1 MGMKNFTGGAN
12 NNPAGNGGGGGIGNN
27 GATGFPAAGI
37 QNPQALQGGH
47 DAEDYL
53 INYND
58 KFGQAGKAMFRD
70 AVVSQ
75 TMAVML
81 GKNKPNALL
90 VGQAGVGK
98 TKIVEDLAYR
108 LVSNDPSIPDRLMGS
123 VIYELPLSNI
133 VAGSGIVG
141 ELEEKIKSVIDFIS
155 DPGNNAI
162 LFIDEIHQLV
172 SGNQTY
178 DKIAQILKPALARGE
193 MRVIGATTLQEASNL
208 TADPAFNRRFS
219 RVIVDELS
227 NEQTVEILEK
237 STGSYIQHYGNKVAI
252 DNAILPM
259 VVEIAN
265 QYGAAGHHRPDTAI
279 TLLDRACGDAIIARK
294 AQEAA
299 AANDPAVLQAI
310 KATPFVAITAKQ
322 LKRTAIALMTGHA
335 KKDALDKDEM
345 TKKLEV
351 IKGQDDILKQIVDRL
366 ARDDKAL
373 YPRTKPLT
381 FLFAG
386 ASGVGK
392 TKVTKIIAEELT
404 GTKPITLNMPEFHSS
419 ASINRIIGSP
429 AGYVGSDSHAELPF
443 DVLESNPYQVIL
455 LDEFE
460 KADRSVQTLFMGA
473 FDEGYI
479 RTSNGKI
486 VDFSKAIIIATT
498 NASHT
503 TGKSTHIG
511 FSAVDDSAS
520 AQRQAIADLSNWF
533 PPELLN
539 RFSMV
544 LTFHN
549 ISKEEYRNILADT
562 YKRDIARINAHHR
575 VALPDELD
583 DATLDNMVKKTY
595 VQEFG
600 ARPAKRTIRDYIE
613 ENA

>member
-1 MGMKNFTGGAN
+1 MGMNNFTSNTSGN
-12 NNPAGNGGGGGIGNN
+12 NNTNSIP
-27 GATGFPAAGI
+27 AGI
-37 QNPQALQGGH
+37 QNPFAPQSSP
-47 DAEDYL
+47 DATEYL

-58 KFGQAGKAMFRD
+58 KFGQTGKAMFRD

-98 TKIVEDLAYR
+98 TKIVEDIAYR
-108 LVSNDPSIPDRLMGS
+108 LVSQDPSVPDKLLGS

-141 ELEEKIKSVIDFIS
+141 ELEEKTKSIIDFIS
-155 DPGNNAI
+155 DPDNHAI

-172 SGNQTY
+172 GGSQIY

-193 MRVIGATTLQEASNL
+193 MRVIGATTLQEATNL

-219 RVIVDELS
+219 RVIVDELT

-237 STGSYIQHYGNKVAI
+237 STGSYIKHYNNKIAI

-265 QYGAAGHHRPDTAI
+265 QYGAAGNHRPDTAI

-294 AQEAA
+294 AQEVA

-322 LKRTAIALMTGHA
+322 LKRTAITLMTGHA
-335 KKDALDKDEM
+335 KKDALDKSEM
-345 TKKLEV
+345 IRKLEV
-351 IKGQDDILKQIVDRL
+351 IKGQDDVIKQVVDRL
-366 ARDDKAL
+366 AKDDKAL

-386 ASGVGK
+386 SSGVGK
-392 TKVTKIIAEELT
+392 TEVTKIIAKELT
-404 GTKPITLNMPEFHSS
+404 GVKPITLNMPEFHSS
-419 ASINRIIGSP
+419 ASINRIIGAP

-479 RTSNGKI
+479 KTSNGKL

-503 TGKSTHIG
+503 TGKSAHIG
-511 FSAVDDSAS
+511 FNAVDDAAS
-520 AQRQAIADLSNWF
+520 TRRQAIADLSGWF

-539 RFSMV
+539 RFNMV
-544 LTFHN
+544 LTFHS
-549 ISKEEYRNILADT
+549 ISKIEYRNILADT
-562 YKRDIARINAHHR
+562 YKRDIARIKTNHR
-575 VALPDELD
+575 TALPDELD
-583 DATLDNMVKKTY
+583 GTTLDSMTEETY
-595 VQEFG
+595 IPEFG
-600 ARPAKRTIRDYIE
+600 ARPAKRAIRDYIE

>member
-1 MGMKNFTGGAN
+1 MGMNNFTSNTSGN
-12 NNPAGNGGGGGIGNN
+12 NNTNSIP
-27 GATGFPAAGI
+27 AGI
-37 QNPQALQGGH
+37 QNPFAPQSSP
-47 DAEDYL
+47 DATEYL

-58 KFGQAGKAMFRD
+58 KFGQTGKAMFRD

-98 TKIVEDLAYR
+98 TKIVEDIAYR
-108 LVSNDPSIPDRLMGS
+108 LVSQDPSVPDKLLGS

-141 ELEEKIKSVIDFIS
+141 ELEEKTKSIIDFIS
-155 DPGNNAI
+155 DPDNHAI

-172 SGNQTY
+172 GGSQIY

-193 MRVIGATTLQEASNL
+193 MRVIGATTLQEATNL

-219 RVIVDELS
+219 RVIVDELT

-237 STGSYIQHYGNKVAI
+237 STGSYIKHYNNKIAI

-265 QYGAAGHHRPDTAI
+265 QYGAAGNHRPDTAI

-294 AQEAA
+294 AQEVA

-322 LKRTAIALMTGHA
+322 LKRTAITLMTGHA
-335 KKDALDKDEM
+335 KKDALDKSEM
-345 TKKLEV
+345 IRKLEV
-351 IKGQDDILKQIVDRL
+351 IKGQDDVIKQVVDRL
-366 ARDDKAL
+366 AKDDKAL

-386 ASGVGK
+386 SSGVGK
-392 TKVTKIIAEELT
+392 TEVTKIIAKELT
-404 GTKPITLNMPEFHSS
+404 GVKPITLNMPEFHSS
-419 ASINRIIGSP
+419 ASINRIIGAP

-479 RTSNGKI
+479 KTSNGKL

-503 TGKSTHIG
+503 TGKSAHIG
-511 FSAVDDSAS
+511 FNAVDDAAS
-520 AQRQAIADLSNWF
+520 TRRQAIADLSGWF

-539 RFSMV
+539 RFNMV
-544 LTFHN
+544 LTFHS
-549 ISKEEYRNILADT
+549 ISKIEYRNILADT
-562 YKRDIARINAHHR
+562 YKRDIARIKATHR
-575 VALPDELD
+575 TALPDELD
-583 DATLDNMVKKTY
+583 DTTLDSMTKETY
-595 VQEFG
+595 IPEFG
-600 ARPAKRTIRDYIE
+600 ARPAKRAIRDYIE

>member
-1 MGMKNFTGGAN
+1 MGMSNFTNSANAN
-12 NNPAGNGGGGGIGNN
+12 NLPL
-27 GATGFPAAGI
+27 
-37 QNPQALQGGH
+37 QNPFALSNSS
-47 DAEDYL
+47 DATQYL

-58 KFGQAGKAMFRD
+58 KFAQTGKAMFRD

-98 TKIVEDLAYR
+98 TKIVEDIAYR
-108 LVSNDPSIPDRLMGS
+108 LATKDASVPDKLLGNI
-123 VIYELPLSNI
+123 IYELPLSNI

-155 DPGNNAI
+155 DSNNHAI

-193 MRVIGATTLQEASNL
+193 MRVIGATTLQEATNL
-208 TADPAFNRRFS
+208 AADPAFNRRFS
-219 RVIVDELS
+219 RVIVDELT
-227 NEQTVEILEK
+227 NKQTIKILEA
-237 STGSYIQHYGNKVAI
+237 STGSYVQHYNNKVAI
-252 DNAILPM
+252 DKAVLPM

-265 QYGAAGHHRPDTAI
+265 QYGAAGNHRPDTAI
-279 TLLDRACGDAIIARK
+279 TLLDRACGDAIMARK
-294 AQEAA
+294 TQEIA
-299 AANDPAVLQAI
+299 AANDPVLLQAI

-322 LKRTAIALMTGHA
+322 LKRTAITLMTGHA
-335 KKDALDKDEM
+335 KKDALDQDEM
-345 TKKLEV
+345 LQKLEA
-351 IKGQDDILKQIVDRL
+351 IKGQDDIIKQIVNRL

-386 ASGVGK
+386 SSGVGK
-392 TKVTKIIAEELT
+392 TEVTKIIAEELT

-419 ASINRIIGSP
+419 ASINRIIGAP

-460 KADRSVQTLFMGA
+460 KADSSVQTLFMGA

-479 RTSNGKI
+479 KTANGRL

-503 TGKSTHIG
+503 TEKSIHIG
-511 FSAVDDSAS
+511 FNVTNTNNRC
-520 AQRQAIADLSNWF
+520 QTITDLAKWF

-539 RFSMV
+539 RFSMI

-549 ISKEEYRNILADT
+549 ISKDDYRNILADT
-562 YKRDIARINAHHR
+562 YKRDIARIKINHR
-575 VALPDELD
+575 LTLPDKLD
-583 DATLDNMVKKTY
+583 DSTLDMLTETTY
-595 VQEFG
+595 IPEFG
-600 ARPAKRTIRDYIE
+600 ARPAKRAIRNYIE

>member
-1 MGMKNFTGGAN
+1 MGLNNFTGNTGGNN
-12 NNPAGNGGGGGIGNN
+12 NNPNN
-27 GATGFPAAGI
+27 FPAGVF
-37 QNPQALQGGH
+37 NPFPQQSSP
-47 DAEDYL
+47 DATEYL

-58 KFGQAGKAMFRD
+58 KFGQASKAMFRD

-98 TKIVEDLAYR
+98 TKIVEDIAYR
-108 LVSNDPSIPDRLMGS
+108 LVSQDPSVPDKLLGS

-141 ELEEKIKSVIDFIS
+141 ELEEKAKSVIDFIS
-155 DPGNNAI
+155 DPDNNAI
-162 LFIDEIHQLV
+162 LFIDEIHQLING
-172 SGNQTY
+172 SQTY
-178 DKIAQILKPALARGE
+178 DKIAQILKPALARGK
-193 MRVIGATTLQEASNL
+193 MRVIGATTLQEATNL

-219 RVIVDELS
+219 RVIVDELG

-237 STGSYIQHYGNKVAI
+237 STGSYIKHYNNKVVI

-265 QYGAAGHHRPDTAI
+265 QYGAAGNHRPDTAI

-294 AQEAA
+294 AQEVA

-310 KATPFVAITAKQ
+310 KATPFVGITAKQ

-345 TKKLEV
+345 MKKLDV
-351 IKGQDDILKQIVDRL
+351 IKGQDDIIKQVVDQL
-366 ARDDKAL
+366 ARDNKAL

-386 ASGVGK
+386 SSGVGK
-392 TKVTKIIAEELT
+392 TEVTKIIAKELT
-404 GTKPITLNMPEFHSS
+404 GVKPITLNMPEFHSS
-419 ASINRIIGSP
+419 ASINRIIGAP

-479 RTSNGKI
+479 KTSNGKL

-503 TGKSTHIG
+503 TGKSTPIG
-511 FSAVDDSAS
+511 FKAVDDDAS
-520 AQRQAIADLSNWF
+520 ARRQAIADLSGWF

-539 RFSMV
+539 RFNMI

-549 ISKEEYRNILADT
+549 IEKAEYRNILADT
-562 YKRDIARINAHHR
+562 YKRDIARIKANR
-575 VALPDELD
+575 RISLPDELN
-583 DATLDNMVKKTY
+583 DATLDSMVEETY
-595 VQEFG
+595 IPEFG
-600 ARPAKRTIRDYIE
+600 ARPAGRAIRDYIE
-613 ENA
+613 EKA

>member
-1 MGMKNFTGGAN
+1 MGMNNFTGNTSGNTGAN
-12 NNPAGNGGGGGIGNN
+12 GLP
-27 GATGFPAAGI
+27 AGI
-37 QNPQALQGGH
+37 QNPLAPQGAP
-47 DAEDYL
+47 DATEYL

-58 KFGQAGKAMFRD
+58 KFGQTGKAMFRD
-70 AVVSQ
+70 SVVSQ

-98 TKIVEDLAYR
+98 TKIVEDIAYR
-108 LVSNDPSIPDRLMGS
+108 LVAKDPSVPDKLLGS

-141 ELEEKIKSVIDFIS
+141 ELEEKAKAVIDFIS
-155 DPGNNAI
+155 DPANHAI

-172 SGNQTY
+172 GGSQIY
-178 DKIAQILKPALARGE
+178 DKIAQILKPALARGD
-193 MRVIGATTLQEASNL
+193 MKVIGATTLQEATNL
-208 TADPAFNRRFS
+208 TADPALNRRFS
-219 RVIVDELS
+219 RVIVDELT

-237 STGSYIQHYGNKVAI
+237 STGSYIQHYNNKVAI

-265 QYGAAGHHRPDTAI
+265 QYGAAGNHRPDTAI
-279 TLLDRACGDAIIARK
+279 TLLDRACGDAIVARK
-294 AQEAA
+294 AQEVA
-299 AANDPAVLQAI
+299 AANDPAILQAI

-322 LKRTAIALMTGHA
+322 LKRTAITLMTGHA
-335 KKDALDKDEM
+335 KKDVMDKDEM
-345 TKKLEV
+345 MKKLDV
-351 IKGQDDILKQIVDRL
+351 IKGQDDIIKDVVDRL
-366 ARDDKAL
+366 AKDDKAL

-386 ASGVGK
+386 SSGVGK
-392 TKVTKIIAEELT
+392 TEVTKIIAKELT
-404 GTKPITLNMPEFHSS
+404 GVKPITLNMPEFHSS
-419 ASINRIIGSP
+419 ASINRIIGAP

-473 FDEGYI
+473 FDEGCI
-479 RTSNGKI
+479 KTSKGRL

-511 FSAVDDSAS
+511 FNAVDDSAN
-520 AQRQAIADLSNWF
+520 ARRQAIADLAGWF

-539 RFSMV
+539 RFNMV

-549 ISKEEYRNILADT
+549 ISKDDYKDILADT
-562 YKRDIARINAHHR
+562 YKRDIARIKTNHR
-575 VALPDELD
+575 ITLPDELD
-583 DATLDNMVKKTY
+583 DATLDNMVKETY
-595 VQEFG
+595 VPEFG
-600 ARPAKRTIRDYIE
+600 ARPAKRAIRDYIE

>member
-1 MGMKNFTGGAN
+1 MGMNNFTGNPSGN
-12 NNPAGNGGGGGIGNN
+12 NNINN
-27 GATGFPAAGI
+27 LAAGI
-37 QNPQALQGGH
+37 QNPFAPQSAH
-47 DAEDYL
+47 DATEYL
-53 INYND
+53 INYNN
-58 KFGQAGKAMFRD
+58 KFNQTGKAMFRD

-98 TKIVEDLAYR
+98 TKIVEDIAYR
-108 LVSNDPSIPDRLMGS
+108 LVSQDPSVPDKLLGS

-141 ELEEKIKSVIDFIS
+141 ELEEKAKSVIDFIS
-155 DPGNNAI
+155 DPDNHAI
-162 LFIDEIHQLV
+162 LFIDEIHQLL
-172 SGNQTY
+172 SGNPTY

-193 MRVIGATTLQEASNL
+193 MKVIGATTLQEATNL
-208 TADPAFNRRFS
+208 TTDPAFNRRFS
-219 RVIVDELS
+219 RVIVDELT
-227 NEQTVEILEK
+227 NEQTVEILAK
-237 STGSYIQHYGNKVAI
+237 STGSYIQHYNNKVAI
-252 DNAILPM
+252 DNTILPM

-265 QYGAAGHHRPDTAI
+265 QYGAAGNHRPDTAI

-294 AQEAA
+294 AQEIA
-299 AANDPAVLQAI
+299 AANDPVVLQAI

-335 KKDALDKDEM
+335 KKDALDKNEM
-345 TKKLEV
+345 MKKLEV
-351 IKGQDDILKQIVDRL
+351 IKGQDDIIKQVVDRI
-366 ARDDKAL
+366 AKDDKAL

-386 ASGVGK
+386 TSGVGK
-392 TKVTKIIAEELT
+392 TEVTKIIAKELT
-404 GTKPITLNMPEFHSS
+404 GVKPITLNMPEFHSS
-419 ASINRIIGSP
+419 ASINRIIGAP

-479 RTSNGKI
+479 KTSNGKL

-511 FSAVDDSAS
+511 FNAVDDDAS
-520 AQRQAIADLSNWF
+520 ARRQAITDLSGWF

-539 RFSMV
+539 RFNMV

-549 ISKEEYRNILADT
+549 ISKAEYRNILADT
-562 YKRDIARINAHHR
+562 YKRDIARIKTNHR
-575 VALPDELD
+575 IALPDELD
-583 DATLDNMVKKTY
+583 DATLDSMTEETY
-595 VQEFG
+595 IPEFG
-600 ARPAKRTIRDYIE
+600 ARPAKRAIRDYIE

>member
-1 MGMKNFTGGAN
+1 MGMNNFTGNTSGN
-12 NNPAGNGGGGGIGNN
+12 NNTNSIP
-27 GATGFPAAGI
+27 AGI
-37 QNPQALQGGH
+37 QNPFAPQSSS
-47 DAEDYL
+47 DATEYL

-58 KFGQAGKAMFRD
+58 KFSQTGKAMFRD

-98 TKIVEDLAYR
+98 TKIVEDIAYR
-108 LVSNDPSIPDRLMGS
+108 LVSQDPSVPDKLLGS

-133 VAGSGIVG
+133 VAGSGVVG
-141 ELEEKIKSVIDFIS
+141 ELEEKAKSVIDFIS
-155 DPGNNAI
+155 DPDNHAI

-193 MRVIGATTLQEASNL
+193 MKVIGATTLQEATNL

-219 RVIVDELS
+219 RVIVDELT
-227 NEQTVEILEK
+227 NEQTVEILAK
-237 STGSYIQHYGNKVAI
+237 STGSYIKHYGNKVAI
-252 DNAILPM
+252 DNDILPM

-265 QYGAAGHHRPDTAI
+265 QYGAAGNHRPDTAI
-279 TLLDRACGDAIIARK
+279 TLLDRTCGDAIIARK
-294 AQEAA
+294 AQEVA
-299 AANDPAVLQAI
+299 AANDPTVLQAI
-310 KATPFVAITAKQ
+310 KATPFVTITAKQ

-345 TKKLEV
+345 LRKLEV
-351 IKGQDDILKQIVDRL
+351 IKGQDDIIKQVVDRL
-366 ARDDKAL
+366 AKDDKAL

-386 ASGVGK
+386 SSGVGK
-392 TKVTKIIAEELT
+392 TEVTKIIAKELT
-404 GTKPITLNMPEFHSS
+404 GVKPITLNMPEFHSS
-419 ASINRIIGSP
+419 ASINRIIGAP
-429 AGYVGSDSHAELPF
+429 AGYIGSDSHAELPF
-443 DVLESNPYQVIL
+443 DVLESNPYQFIL

-479 RTSNGKI
+479 KTSNGRL

-520 AQRQAIADLSNWF
+520 TRRQAIADLSGWF

-539 RFSMV
+539 RFNMV

-549 ISKEEYRNILADT
+549 ISKDEYRNILADT
-562 YKRDIARINAHHR
+562 YKRDIDRIKTNHR
-575 VALPDELD
+575 IALPDELD
-583 DATLDNMVKKTY
+583 DATLDSMTEETY
-595 VQEFG
+595 TPEFG
-600 ARPAKRTIRDYIE
+600 ARPAKRAVRDYIE

>member
-1 MGMKNFTGGAN
+1 MGLNNFTSNTGGDN
-12 NNPAGNGGGGGIGNN
+12 NNSNSLPAGVFNPFPQQSSTD
-27 GATGFPAAGI
+27 AT
-37 QNPQALQGGH
+37 
-47 DAEDYL
+47 EYL

-98 TKIVEDLAYR
+98 TKIVEDIAYR
-108 LVSNDPSIPDRLMGS
+108 LVSQDPSVPDKLLGS

-141 ELEEKIKSVIDFIS
+141 ELEQKAKSVIDFIS
-155 DPGNNAI
+155 DPDNNAI
-162 LFIDEIHQLV
+162 LFIDEIHQLI
-172 SGNQTY
+172 SGSQTY

-193 MRVIGATTLQEASNL
+193 MRVIGATTLQEATNL

-219 RVIVDELS
+219 RVIVDELN

-237 STGSYIQHYGNKVAI
+237 STGSYIKHYNNKVAI

-265 QYGAAGHHRPDTAI
+265 QYGAAGNHRPDTAI

-294 AQEAA
+294 AQEVA

-310 KATPFVAITAKQ
+310 KATPFVGITAKQ
-322 LKRTAIALMTGHA
+322 LKRTAIALMTGHS
-335 KKDALDKDEM
+335 KKDALDKNEM
-345 TKKLEV
+345 MKKLDA
-351 IKGQDDILKQIVDRL
+351 IKGQDDIIKQVVDRL

-386 ASGVGK
+386 SSGVGK
-392 TKVTKIIAEELT
+392 TEITKIIAKELT
-404 GTKPITLNMPEFHSS
+404 GVKPITLNMPEFHSS
-419 ASINRIIGSP
+419 ASINRIIGAP
-429 AGYVGSDSHAELPF
+429 AGYIGSDSHAELPF

-479 RTSNGKI
+479 KTSNGKL

-511 FSAVDDSAS
+511 FKAVDDEAS
-520 AQRQAIADLSNWF
+520 ARRQAITDLSDWF

-539 RFSMV
+539 RFNMV

-549 ISKEEYRNILADT
+549 IEKAEYRNILADT
-562 YKRDIARINAHHR
+562 YKRDIARIKANHR
-575 VALPDELD
+575 ISLPDELD
-583 DATLDNMVKKTY
+583 DATLNSMVEETY
-595 VQEFG
+595 IPEFG
-600 ARPAKRTIRDYIE
+600 ARPAGRAIRDYIE

>member
-1 MGMKNFTGGAN
+1 MGMNNFTGN
-12 NNPAGNGGGGGIGNN
+12 NNQGGI
-27 GATGFPAAGI
+27 PAGI
-37 QNPQALQGGH
+37 QNPFAPQDAL
-47 DAEDYL
+47 DATDYL

-58 KFGQAGKAMFRD
+58 KFSQTGKAMFRD
-70 AVVSQ
+70 AVVAQ
-75 TMAVML
+75 TMAVLL

-90 VGQAGVGK
+90 VGPAGVGK
-98 TKIVEDLAYR
+98 TKIIEDIAYR
-108 LVSNDPSIPDRLMGS
+108 LVAKDPSVPDKLLGS

-141 ELEEKIKSVIDFIS
+141 QLEEKVKAVIDFIS
-155 DPGNNAI
+155 DPDNNAI
-162 LFIDEIHQLV
+162 LFIDEIHQIV
-172 SGNQTY
+172 SNNSTY

-193 MRVIGATTLQEASNL
+193 MKVIGATTLQEATNL
-208 TADPAFNRRFS
+208 TTDPAFNRRFS
-219 RVIVDELS
+219 RVIVDELT
-227 NEQTVEILEK
+227 NEQTVEILAK
-237 STGSYIQHYGNKVAI
+237 STGSYIQHYNNKIAI

-265 QYGAAGHHRPDTAI
+265 QYGAAGNHRPDTAI

-294 AQEAA
+294 AQEVA
-299 AANDPAVLQAI
+299 AANDPVVLQAI
-310 KATPFVAITAKQ
+310 KATPFIAITAKQ

-335 KKDALDKDEM
+335 KKDALDKDEIM
-345 TKKLEV
+345 RKLEV
-351 IKGQDDILKQIVDRL
+351 IKGQDDIIKQVVDRL
-366 ARDDKAL
+366 AKDDKAL

-386 ASGVGK
+386 SSGVGK
-392 TKVTKIIAEELT
+392 TEVTKIIAKELT
-404 GTKPITLNMPEFHSS
+404 GIKPITLNMPEFHSS

-429 AGYVGSDSHAELPF
+429 AGYVGSESHAELPF

-479 RTSNGKI
+479 RTSKGKL

-511 FSAVDDSAS
+511 FDVVDDTAS
-520 AQRQAIADLSNWF
+520 AHRQAIADLSNWF

-539 RFSMV
+539 RFNMV

-549 ISKEEYRNILADT
+549 ISKDDYRKILADT
-562 YKRDIARINAHHR
+562 YKRDIARIKTNHR
-575 VALPDELD
+575 IALPDELD
-583 DATLDNMVKKTY
+583 DATLDNMTKETY
-595 VQEFG
+595 IPEFG
-600 ARPAKRTIRDYIE
+600 ARPAKRAIQDYIE

>member
-1 MGMKNFTGGAN
+1 MGMNNFTGNTSGTTGAN
-12 NNPAGNGGGGGIGNN
+12 GLP
-27 GATGFPAAGI
+27 AGI
-37 QNPQALQGGH
+37 QNPLAPQGAP
-47 DAEDYL
+47 DATEYL

-58 KFGQAGKAMFRD
+58 EFGQTGKAMFRD
-70 AVVSQ
+70 SVVSQ

-98 TKIVEDLAYR
+98 TKIVEDIAYR
-108 LVSNDPSIPDRLMGS
+108 LVAKDPSVPDKLLGS
-123 VIYELPLSNI
+123 IIYELPLSNI

-141 ELEEKIKSVIDFIS
+141 ELEEKAKAVIDFIS
-155 DPGNNAI
+155 DPANHAI

-172 SGNQTY
+172 GGSQIY
-178 DKIAQILKPALARGE
+178 DKIAQILKPALARGD
-193 MRVIGATTLQEASNL
+193 MKVIGATTLQEATNL
-208 TADPAFNRRFS
+208 TADPALNRRFS
-219 RVIVDELS
+219 RVIVDELT
-227 NEQTVEILEK
+227 NEQTIEILEK
-237 STGSYIQHYGNKVAI
+237 STGSYIQHYNNKVAI

-265 QYGAAGHHRPDTAI
+265 QYGAAGNHRPDTAI
-279 TLLDRACGDAIIARK
+279 TLLDRACGDAIVARK
-294 AQEAA
+294 AQEVA
-299 AANDPAVLQAI
+299 AANDPAILQAI

-322 LKRTAIALMTGHA
+322 LKRTAITLMTGHA
-335 KKDALDKDEM
+335 KKDVMDKDEM
-345 TKKLEV
+345 MKKLDV
-351 IKGQDDILKQIVDRL
+351 IKGQDDIIKDVVDRL
-366 ARDDKAL
+366 AKDDKAL

-386 ASGVGK
+386 SSGVGK
-392 TKVTKIIAEELT
+392 TEVTKIIAKELT
-404 GTKPITLNMPEFHSS
+404 GEKPITLNMPEFHSS
-419 ASINRIIGSP
+419 ASINRIIGAP

-473 FDEGYI
+473 FDEGCI
-479 RTSNGKI
+479 KTSKGRL

-511 FSAVDDSAS
+511 FNAVDDSAN
-520 AQRQAIADLSNWF
+520 ARRQAIADLAGWF

-539 RFSMV
+539 RFNMV

-549 ISKEEYRNILADT
+549 ISKDDYKDILADT
-562 YKRDIARINAHHR
+562 YKRDIARIKANHR
-575 VALPDELD
+575 ITLPDELD
-583 DATLDNMVKKTY
+583 DATLDNMVKETY
-595 VQEFG
+595 VPEFG
-600 ARPAKRTIRDYIE
+600 ARPAKRAIRDYIE

>member
-1 MGMKNFTGGAN
+1 MGMNNFTGNPSDN
-12 NNPAGNGGGGGIGNN
+12 NNINN
-27 GATGFPAAGI
+27 LAAGI
-37 QNPQALQGGH
+37 QNPFAPQSTH
-47 DAEDYL
+47 DATEYL

-58 KFGQAGKAMFRD
+58 KFKQTGKAMFRD

-98 TKIVEDLAYR
+98 TKIVEDIAYR
-108 LVSNDPSIPDRLMGS
+108 LVSQDPSVPDKLLGS

-141 ELEEKIKSVIDFIS
+141 ELEEKAKSVIDFIS
-155 DPGNNAI
+155 DPDNHAI
-162 LFIDEIHQLV
+162 LFIDEIHQLL
-172 SGNQTY
+172 SGNPTY

-193 MRVIGATTLQEASNL
+193 MKVIGATTLQEATNL
-208 TADPAFNRRFS
+208 TTDPAFNRRFS
-219 RVIVDELS
+219 RVIVDELT
-227 NEQTVEILEK
+227 NEQTVEILAK
-237 STGSYIQHYGNKVAI
+237 STGSYIQHYNNKVAI

-265 QYGAAGHHRPDTAI
+265 QYGAAGNHRPDTAI

-294 AQEAA
+294 AQEIA
-299 AANDPAVLQAI
+299 AANDPVVLQAI
-310 KATPFVAITAKQ
+310 KATPFIAITAKQ

-345 TKKLEV
+345 MKKLEV
-351 IKGQDDILKQIVDRL
+351 LKGQDDIIKQVVDRI
-366 ARDDKAL
+366 AKDDKAL

-386 ASGVGK
+386 TSGVGK
-392 TKVTKIIAEELT
+392 TEVTKIIAKELT
-404 GTKPITLNMPEFHSS
+404 GVKPITLNMPEFHSS
-419 ASINRIIGSP
+419 ASINRIIGAP

-479 RTSNGKI
+479 KTSNGKL

-511 FSAVDDSAS
+511 FNAVDDDAS
-520 AQRQAIADLSNWF
+520 ARRQAITDLSGWF

-539 RFSMV
+539 RFNMV

-549 ISKEEYRNILADT
+549 ISKAEYRNILADT
-562 YKRDIARINAHHR
+562 YKRDIARIKTNHR
-575 VALPDELD
+575 IALPDELD
-583 DATLDNMVKKTY
+583 DATLDSMTEETY
-595 VQEFG
+595 IPEFG
-600 ARPAKRTIRDYIE
+600 ARPAKRAIRDYIE

>member
-1 MGMKNFTGGAN
+1 MGMNNFTSNTSGN
-12 NNPAGNGGGGGIGNN
+12 NNTNSIP
-27 GATGFPAAGI
+27 TGI
-37 QNPQALQGGH
+37 QNPFAPQSSP
-47 DAEDYL
+47 DATEYL

-58 KFGQAGKAMFRD
+58 KFGQTGKAMFRD

-98 TKIVEDLAYR
+98 TKIVEDIAYR
-108 LVSNDPSIPDRLMGS
+108 LVSQDPSVPDKLLGS

-141 ELEEKIKSVIDFIS
+141 ELEEKTKSIIDFIS
-155 DPGNNAI
+155 DPDNHAI

-172 SGNQTY
+172 GGSQIY

-193 MRVIGATTLQEASNL
+193 MRVIGATTLQEATNL

-219 RVIVDELS
+219 RVIVDELT

-237 STGSYIQHYGNKVAI
+237 SIGSYIKHYNNKIAI

-265 QYGAAGHHRPDTAI
+265 QYGAAGNHRPDTAI

-294 AQEAA
+294 AQEVA

-322 LKRTAIALMTGHA
+322 LKRTAITLMTGHA
-335 KKDALDKDEM
+335 KKDALDKSEM
-345 TKKLEV
+345 IRKLKV
-351 IKGQDDILKQIVDRL
+351 IKGQDDVIKQVVDRL
-366 ARDDKAL
+366 AKDDKAL

-386 ASGVGK
+386 SSGVGK
-392 TKVTKIIAEELT
+392 TEVTKIIAKELT
-404 GTKPITLNMPEFHSS
+404 GVKPITLNMPEFHPS
-419 ASINRIIGSP
+419 ASINRIIGAP

-479 RTSNGKI
+479 KTSNGKL

-511 FSAVDDSAS
+511 FNAVDDAAS
-520 AQRQAIADLSNWF
+520 TRRQAIADLSGWF

-539 RFSMV
+539 RFNMV
-544 LTFHN
+544 LTFHS
-549 ISKEEYRNILADT
+549 ISKIEYRNILADT
-562 YKRDIARINAHHR
+562 YKRDIARIKANHR
-575 VALPDELD
+575 TALPDELD
-583 DATLDNMVKKTY
+583 DTTLDSMTEETY
-595 VQEFG
+595 IPEFG

>member
-1 MGMKNFTGGAN
+1 MGMNNFTGNTSGNTGAN
-12 NNPAGNGGGGGIGNN
+12 GLPAGM
-27 GATGFPAAGI
+27 
-37 QNPQALQGGH
+37 QNPLAPQGAP
-47 DAEDYL
+47 DATEYL

-58 KFGQAGKAMFRD
+58 KFGQTGKAMFRD
-70 AVVSQ
+70 SVVSQ

-98 TKIVEDLAYR
+98 TKIVEDIAYR
-108 LVSNDPSIPDRLMGS
+108 LVAKDPSVPDKLLGS

-141 ELEEKIKSVIDFIS
+141 ELEEKAKAVIDFIS
-155 DPGNNAI
+155 DPANHAI

-172 SGNQTY
+172 GGSQIY
-178 DKIAQILKPALARGE
+178 DKIAQILKPALARGD
-193 MRVIGATTLQEASNL
+193 MKVIGATTLQEATNL
-208 TADPAFNRRFS
+208 TADPALNRRFS
-219 RVIVDELS
+219 RVIVDELT

-237 STGSYIQHYGNKVAI
+237 STGSYIKHYNNKVAI

-265 QYGAAGHHRPDTAI
+265 QYGAAGNHRPDTAI
-279 TLLDRACGDAIIARK
+279 TLLDRACGDAIVARK
-294 AQEAA
+294 AQEVA
-299 AANDPAVLQAI
+299 AANDPAILQAI

-322 LKRTAIALMTGHA
+322 LKRTAITLMTGHA

-345 TKKLEV
+345 MKKLDV
-351 IKGQDDILKQIVDRL
+351 IKGQDDIIKEVVDRL
-366 ARDDKAL
+366 AKDDKAL

-386 ASGVGK
+386 SSGVGK
-392 TKVTKIIAEELT
+392 TEVTKIIAEELT
-404 GTKPITLNMPEFHSS
+404 GVKPITLNMPEFHSS
-419 ASINRIIGSP
+419 ASINRIIGAP

-473 FDEGYI
+473 FDEGCI
-479 RTSNGKI
+479 KTSKGRL

-511 FSAVDDSAS
+511 FNAVDDSAN
-520 AQRQAIADLSNWF
+520 ARRQAIADLAGWF

-539 RFSMV
+539 RFNMV
-544 LTFHN
+544 LTFHD
-549 ISKEEYRNILADT
+549 ISKDDYKDILADT
-562 YKRDIARINAHHR
+562 YKRDIARIKANHR
-575 VALPDELD
+575 ITLPDELD
-583 DATLDNMVKKTY
+583 DATLDNMVKETY
-595 VQEFG
+595 VPEFG
-600 ARPAKRTIRDYIE
+600 ARPAKRAIRDYIE

>member
-1 MGMKNFTGGAN
+1 MGMNNFTGNTSGTTGAN
-12 NNPAGNGGGGGIGNN
+12 GLP
-27 GATGFPAAGI
+27 AGI
-37 QNPQALQGGH
+37 QNPLAPQGAP
-47 DAEDYL
+47 DATEYL

-58 KFGQAGKAMFRD
+58 KFGQTGKAMFRD
-70 AVVSQ
+70 SVVSQ

-98 TKIVEDLAYR
+98 TKIVEDIAYR
-108 LVSNDPSIPDRLMGS
+108 LVAKDPSVPDKLLGS

-141 ELEEKIKSVIDFIS
+141 ELEEKAKAVIDFIS
-155 DPGNNAI
+155 DPANHAI

-172 SGNQTY
+172 GGSQIY
-178 DKIAQILKPALARGE
+178 DKIAQILKPALARGD
-193 MRVIGATTLQEASNL
+193 MKVIGATTLQEATNL
-208 TADPAFNRRFS
+208 TADPALNRRFS
-219 RVIVDELS
+219 RVIVDELT

-237 STGSYIQHYGNKVAI
+237 STGSYIQHYNNKVAI

-265 QYGAAGHHRPDTAI
+265 QYGAAGNHRPDTAI
-279 TLLDRACGDAIIARK
+279 TLLDRACGDAIVARK
-294 AQEAA
+294 AQEVA
-299 AANDPAVLQAI
+299 AANDPAILQAI

-322 LKRTAIALMTGHA
+322 LKRTAITLMTGHA
-335 KKDALDKDEM
+335 KKDVMDKDEM
-345 TKKLEV
+345 MKKLDV
-351 IKGQDDILKQIVDRL
+351 IKGQDDIIKEVVDRL
-366 ARDDKAL
+366 AKDDKAL

-386 ASGVGK
+386 SSGVGK
-392 TKVTKIIAEELT
+392 TEVTKIIAKELT
-404 GTKPITLNMPEFHSS
+404 GVKPITLNMPEFHSS
-419 ASINRIIGSP
+419 ASINRIIGAP

-473 FDEGYI
+473 FDEGCI
-479 RTSNGKI
+479 KTSKGRL

-511 FSAVDDSAS
+511 FNAVDDSAN
-520 AQRQAIADLSNWF
+520 ARRQAIADLAGWF

-539 RFSMV
+539 RFNMV

-549 ISKEEYRNILADT
+549 ISKDDYKDILADT
-562 YKRDIARINAHHR
+562 YKRDIARIKANHR
-575 VALPDELD
+575 ITLPDELD
-583 DATLDNMVKKTY
+583 DATLDNMVKETY
-595 VQEFG
+595 VPEFG
-600 ARPAKRTIRDYIE
+600 ARPAKRAIRDYIE

>member
-1 MGMKNFTGGAN
+1 MGMNNFTGNTSGTTGAN
-12 NNPAGNGGGGGIGNN
+12 GLP
-27 GATGFPAAGI
+27 AGI
-37 QNPQALQGGH
+37 QNPLAPQGAP
-47 DAEDYL
+47 DATEYL

-58 KFGQAGKAMFRD
+58 KFGQTGKAMFRD
-70 AVVSQ
+70 SVVSQ

-98 TKIVEDLAYR
+98 TKIVEDIAYR
-108 LVSNDPSIPDRLMGS
+108 LVAKDPSVPDKLLGS

-141 ELEEKIKSVIDFIS
+141 ELEEKAKAVIDFIS
-155 DPGNNAI
+155 DPANHAI

-172 SGNQTY
+172 GGSQIY
-178 DKIAQILKPALARGE
+178 DKIAQILKPALARGD
-193 MRVIGATTLQEASNL
+193 MKVIGATTLQEATNL
-208 TADPAFNRRFS
+208 TADPALNRRFS
-219 RVIVDELS
+219 RVIVDELT

-237 STGSYIQHYGNKVAI
+237 STGSYIQHYNNKVAI

-265 QYGAAGHHRPDTAI
+265 QYGAAGNHRPDTAI
-279 TLLDRACGDAIIARK
+279 TLLDRACGDAIVARK
-294 AQEAA
+294 AQEVA
-299 AANDPAVLQAI
+299 AANDPAILQAI

-322 LKRTAIALMTGHA
+322 LKRTAITLMTGHA
-335 KKDALDKDEM
+335 KKDVMDKDEM
-345 TKKLEV
+345 MKKLDV
-351 IKGQDDILKQIVDRL
+351 IKGQDDIIKEVVDRL
-366 ARDDKAL
+366 AKDDKAL

-386 ASGVGK
+386 SSGVGK
-392 TKVTKIIAEELT
+392 TEVTKIIAKELT
-404 GTKPITLNMPEFHSS
+404 GVKPITLNMPEFHSS
-419 ASINRIIGSP
+419 ASINRIIGAP

-460 KADRSVQTLFMGA
+460 EADRSVLTLFMGA
-473 FDEGYI
+473 FDEGCI
-479 RTSNGKI
+479 KTSKGRL

-511 FSAVDDSAS
+511 FNAVDDSAN
-520 AQRQAIADLSNWF
+520 ARRQAIADLAGWF

-539 RFSMV
+539 RFNMV

-549 ISKEEYRNILADT
+549 ISKDDYKDILADT
-562 YKRDIARINAHHR
+562 YKRDIARIKANHR
-575 VALPDELD
+575 ITLPDELD
-583 DATLDNMVKKTY
+583 DATLDNMVKETY
-595 VQEFG
+595 VPEFG
-600 ARPAKRTIRDYIE
+600 ARPAKRAIRDYIE

>member
-1 MGMKNFTGGAN
+1 MGMSNFTNSANAN
-12 NNPAGNGGGGGIGNN
+12 NLPL
-27 GATGFPAAGI
+27 
-37 QNPQALQGGH
+37 QNPFALSNSS
-47 DAEDYL
+47 DATQYL

-58 KFGQAGKAMFRD
+58 KFAQTGKAMFRD

-98 TKIVEDLAYR
+98 TKIVEDIAYR
-108 LVSNDPSIPDRLMGS
+108 LATKDASVPDKLLGN

-155 DPGNNAI
+155 DSSNHAI

-193 MRVIGATTLQEASNL
+193 MRVIGATTLQEATNL
-208 TADPAFNRRFS
+208 AADPAFNRRFS
-219 RVIVDELS
+219 RVIVDELT
-227 NEQTVEILEK
+227 NKQTIKILEA
-237 STGSYIQHYGNKVAI
+237 STGSYVQHYNNKVAI
-252 DNAILPM
+252 DKAVLPM

-265 QYGAAGHHRPDTAI
+265 QYGAAGNHRPDTAI

-294 AQEAA
+294 TQEIA
-299 AANDPAVLQAI
+299 AANDPTLLQAI

-322 LKRTAIALMTGHA
+322 LKRTAITLMTGHA
-335 KKDALDKDEM
+335 KKDALDQDEM
-345 TKKLEV
+345 LQKLEA
-351 IKGQDDILKQIVDRL
+351 IKGQDDIIKQIVNRL

-386 ASGVGK
+386 SSGVGK
-392 TKVTKIIAEELT
+392 TEVTKIIAEELT

-419 ASINRIIGSP
+419 ASINRIIGAP

-460 KADRSVQTLFMGA
+460 KADSSVQTLFMGA

-479 RTSNGKI
+479 KTANGRL
-486 VDFSKAIIIATT
+486 VDFSKAIIIVTT

-503 TGKSTHIG
+503 TEKSIHIG
-511 FSAVDDSAS
+511 FNVTNTNNRC
-520 AQRQAIADLSNWF
+520 QTITDLAKWF

-539 RFSMV
+539 RFSMI

-549 ISKEEYRNILADT
+549 ISKDDYRNILADT
-562 YKRDIARINAHHR
+562 YKRDITRIKINHR
-575 VALPDELD
+575 LTLPDKLD
-583 DATLDNMVKKTY
+583 DSTLDMLTETTY
-595 VQEFG
+595 IPEFG
-600 ARPAKRTIRDYIE
+600 ARPAKRAIRNYIE